1 MKKISLK
8 QIEGLENF
16 DPNRASGGGGL
27 SRYKLVTISPTSI
40 INNKVLLP
48 SKPEGDLLLGLMM
61 VFDNNGDAWEYG
73 DVEVVFVNNRYYAQ
87 LQEPE
92 DILGTGV
99 VSYLTEVVQL

>member
-16 DPNRASGGGGL
+16 DPNRVSGGGGL
-27 SRYKLVTISPTSI
+27 SKYKLVTIDSTSI

-48 SKPEGDLLLGLMM
+48 SKPEGDLLLGIMM
-61 VFDNNGDAWEYG
+61 VFDASGDAWEYG
-73 DVEVVFVNNRYYAQ
+73 EVVVSYVGGSYYAQ

-92 DILGTGV
+92 DIFGVGV
-99 VSYLTEVVQL
+99 VSYLTEVI